1 MHIYWLHISLEAS
14 VIGLTHAA
22 YILSVVRTFYVDVWK
37 FYLRVRGQIWTSDL
51 GTYGP
56 NQKVLLVVF

>member
-37 FYLRVRGQIWTSDL
+37 FYLRVRGQMD
-51 GTYGP
+51 
-56 NQKVLLVVF
+56 K

>member
-22 YILSVVRTFYVDVWK
+22 YILSVVRTFYVDVCGNSICASADK
-37 FYLRVRGQIWTSDL
+37 WTSDL

-56 NQKVLLVVF
+56 NQKILLVIF